1 VREQSHT
8 RRARS
13 VVPVAVAF
21 LLAGCGPS
29 GARTTAHEHAQPQ
42 IVQHLTG
49 KAAERV
55 GAEACKKL
63 PPGTPRTV
71 AGLRA
76 YLQAGHPSDS
86 VPAMLRGCRAHLHL

>member
-1 VREQSHT
+1 MRT
-8 RRARS
+8 TALLTLTL
-13 VVPVAVAF
+13 
-21 LLAGCGPS
+21 LLAGCGAS
-29 GARTTAHEHAQPQ
+29 GARTTVHKHAQPQ
-42 IVQHLTG
+42 LVQHLTG

-63 PPGTPRTV
+63 PAGTPRTI

-76 YLQAGHPSDS
+76 YLQTAHPTDS